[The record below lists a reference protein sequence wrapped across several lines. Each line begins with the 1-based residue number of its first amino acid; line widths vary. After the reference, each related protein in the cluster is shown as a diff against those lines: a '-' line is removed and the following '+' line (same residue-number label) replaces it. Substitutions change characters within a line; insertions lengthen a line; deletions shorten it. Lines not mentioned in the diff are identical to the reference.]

1 MNNMAN
7 YQSSIGEFHCLE
19 GLHRPFNVPLKQLVW
34 VCKFIKTIWKNQRLD
49 CKLSDVSY
57 LFFKH
62 HVCELHKRYKDGE
75 QELEGLIQPKNIE
88 LIYAEI
94 NKLGLIEQKELISQV
109 LNKKRVLDLDKKIYS
124 AYKNTSYYITLAK
137 KLNFI
142 DEKYS
147 LTSEGYE
154 LALHKSN
161 FFKLDSF
168 EKEIILKRY

>member
-1 MNNMAN
+1 MAK
-7 YQSSIGEFHCLE
+7 YESSLGEFHCLE

-34 VCKFIKTIWKNQRLD
+34 VCTFIKTIWKNQRLD

-94 NKLGLIEQKELISQV
+94 NKLGLIELKELISQV
-109 LNKKRVLDLDKKIYS
+109 LNKKRVLYLDKKIYS

-147 LTSEGYE
+147 LTPEGYE
-154 LALHKSN
+154 LALHKSISLSWIPLRR
-161 FFKLDSF
+161 KLF
-168 EKEIILKRY
+168 